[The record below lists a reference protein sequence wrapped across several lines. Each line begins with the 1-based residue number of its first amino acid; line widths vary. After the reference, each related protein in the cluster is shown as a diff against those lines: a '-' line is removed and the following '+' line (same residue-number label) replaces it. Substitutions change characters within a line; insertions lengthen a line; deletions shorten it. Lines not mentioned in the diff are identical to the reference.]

1 MVDPDASLAGEDV
14 TDAELEWV
22 ELFNASD
29 AEVSVAGWQIQWGKS
44 GSYSGSK
51 VFTADATLEPG
62 AYMLVGGSL
71 VDATDAT
78 ASFDMGNAG
87 ANSDALRLVDCADAV
102 QDTVVYGPNNDD
114 GWMDDEDE
122 VATSFAESPGK
133 EKSSARAVNGVDS
146 NQSGTDFV
154 VSDSPTPGM
163 SNSSTGVS
171 GCIPGELEIKINE
184 ILPDPEG
191 TDTGFEFIELFNNS
205 EDEIS
210 IEGWAIATGTSSW
223 PSDPGYRFP
232 PGATI
237 AAGGFV
243 VVAGPEVDGADFYTD
258 EDEKFS
264 LGNGGTAPDGVR
276 LEDCARNVQDTV
288 LYGDPADP
296 IEDLELDDDQGLSSM
311 ATMPESNMSAGR
323 SPDGVDTDDN
333 AVDFTTNMPPTPG
346 ETNAVRE
353 VTDGGSKGCGCGGDS
368 EGPESSDEPMEAGGA
383 AGLLGSLV
391 LFLMLR
397 RREE

>member
-1 MVDPDASLAGEDV
+1 VD
-14 TDAELEWV
+14 TD
-22 ELFNASD
+22 
-29 AEVSVAGWQIQWGKS
+29 
-44 GSYSGSK
+44 
-51 VFTADATLEPG
+51 
-62 AYMLVGGSL
+62 
-71 VDATDAT
+71 
-78 ASFDMGNAG
+78 
-87 ANSDALRLVDCADAV
+87 
-102 QDTVVYGPNNDD
+102 
-114 GWMDDEDE
+114 
-122 VATSFAESPGK
+122 
-133 EKSSARAVNGVDS
+133 
-146 NQSGTDFV
+146 QSGTDFL

-163 SNSSTGVS
+163 SNGSTGIS
-171 GCIPGELEIKINE
+171 DCIPGELDIKINE

-191 TDTGFEFIELFNNS
+191 TDDGFEFIELYNNS

-232 PGATI
+232 AGAAI
-237 AAGGFV
+237 EAGGFV

-264 LGNGGTAPDGVR
+264 LGNGSTAPDGVR
-276 LEDCARNVQDTV
+276 LEDCRGDVQDTV

-296 IEDLELDDDQGLSSM
+296 IEDLELDDDQGLSTM
-311 ATMPESNMSAGR
+311 ATMPESNMSVGR

-333 AVDFTTNMPPTPG
+333 AADFTTNMPSTPG

-353 VTDGGSKGCGCGGDS
+353 FSTAASKGCGCGGDS
-368 EGPESSDEPMEAGGA
+368 DSPDASDEPMEAGGI
-383 AGLLGSLV
+383 AGLMGSLV